1 MTSLAPLPRERA
13 KRIVYIG
20 TPQIAVAPLQALVAA
35 GFDVELVVTGVDKRR
50 GRGTQ
55 TTANPVKTAALAL
68 GIPISHD
75 INDVLKLNPDG
86 LLGVVVAFGSII
98 ASEIL
103 QHAPMI
109 NIHYSALPR
118 WRGAAPVERAILEG
132 DSTTAVCIIQVVE
145 QLDAGDVL
153 ATAPC
158 TIRDDDS
165 VAGLRDRL
173 GHLALPLL
181 IDICSNGVSSQQAQ
195 VGDVVIARKI
205 STNDLAIA
213 WSSSPD
219 QISRQVRLGN
229 AFTFFEGK
237 RFKVHEVSRVS
248 EQLPEGSIS
257 FNDGMVLVGTREG
270 SLQLLTVQP
279 EGKPRIAA
287 SEWARGARLSNA
299 SAFSDR

>member
-20 TPQIAVAPLQALVAA
+20 TPEIAVAPLRALVAS

-68 GIPISHD
+68 GIPISHN

-98 ASEIL
+98 ATEVL
-103 QHAPMI
+103 QHVPMI

-132 DSTTAVCIIQVVE
+132 DNTTAVCIIQVVE

-153 ATAPC
+153 ASAPC
-158 TIRDDDS
+158 TIREDDS

-205 STNDLAIA
+205 STNDLAIT

-219 QISRQVRLGN
+219 QISRQIRLGN
-229 AFTFFEGK
+229 AFTFFEGM

-299 SAFSDR
+299 SVFSDR

>member
-68 GIPISHD
+68 DIPISHD

-98 ASEIL
+98 ATEIL
-103 QHAPMI
+103 QHVPMI

>member
-1 MTSLAPLPRERA
+1 VTSLAPLPRERA

-20 TPQIAVAPLQALVAA
+20 TPEIAVAPLQALVAA
-35 GFDVELVVTGVDKRR
+35 GIHVELVVTGVDKRR

-98 ASEIL
+98 APEIL
-103 QHAPMI
+103 HHAPMI

-153 ATAPC
+153 ASAPC
-158 TIRDDDS
+158 TIREDDS

-205 STNDLAIA
+205 STNDLAIT

-257 FNDGMVLVGTREG
+257 FKDGMVLVGTREG

>member
-68 GIPISHD
+68 DIPISHD

-98 ASEIL
+98 APEIL
-103 QHAPMI
+103 QHVPMI

-153 ATAPC
+153 ASAPC
-158 TIRDDDS
+158 TIREDDS

-257 FNDGMVLVGTREG
+257 FKDGMVLVGTREG

>member
-1 MTSLAPLPRERA
+1 
-13 KRIVYIG
+13 
-20 TPQIAVAPLQALVAA
+20 
-35 GFDVELVVTGVDKRR
+35 
-50 GRGTQ
+50 
-55 TTANPVKTAALAL
+55 
-68 GIPISHD
+68 
-75 INDVLKLNPDG
+75 
-86 LLGVVVAFGSII
+86 
-98 ASEIL
+98 
-103 QHAPMI
+103 
-109 NIHYSALPR
+109 
-118 WRGAAPVERAILEG
+118 
-132 DSTTAVCIIQVVE
+132 
-145 QLDAGDVL
+145 
-153 ATAPC
+153 
-158 TIRDDDS
+158 
-165 VAGLRDRL
+165 
-173 GHLALPLL
+173 
-181 IDICSNGVSSQQAQ
+181 

-205 STNDLAIA
+205 STNDLAIT

-257 FNDGMVLVGTREG
+257 FKDGMVLVGTREG

>member
-1 MTSLAPLPRERA
+1 VTSLAPLPRERA

-68 GIPISHD
+68 DIPISHD

-98 ASEIL
+98 DPEIL
-103 QHAPMI
+103 QHVPMI

-153 ATAPC
+153 ASAPC
-158 TIRDDDS
+158 TIREDDS
-165 VAGLRDRL
+165 VADLRDRL

-237 RFKVHEVSRVS
+237 RFKVHEVSQVS

-257 FNDGMVLVGTREG
+257 LNDGMVLVGTREG

>member
-1 MTSLAPLPRERA
+1 VTSLAPLPRERA

-68 GIPISHD
+68 DIPISHD

-98 ASEIL
+98 APEIL
-103 QHAPMI
+103 QHVPMI

-153 ATAPC
+153 ASAPC
-158 TIRDDDS
+158 TIREDDS

-237 RFKVHEVSRVS
+237 RFKVHEVSRVN

-257 FNDGMVLVGTREG
+257 FKDGMVLVGTREG

-299 SAFSDR
+299 SVFSDR

>member
-98 ASEIL
+98 ATEIL

-248 EQLPEGSIS
+248 EQLTEGSIS

-299 SAFSDR
+299 SVFSDR

>member
-1 MTSLAPLPRERA
+1 MTPLAPLPRERA

-68 GIPISHD
+68 GIPISHN

-98 ASEIL
+98 APEIL

-132 DSTTAVCIIQVVE
+132 DNTTAVCIIQVVE

-153 ATAPC
+153 ASAPC
-158 TIRDDDS
+158 TIREDDS

-205 STNDLAIA
+205 STNDLAIT

-219 QISRQVRLGN
+219 QISRQIRLGN

-287 SEWARGARLSNA
+287 SEWARGARLTNA

>member
-68 GIPISHD
+68 DIPISHD

-98 ASEIL
+98 ATEIL
-103 QHAPMI
+103 QHVPMI

-153 ATAPC
+153 ASAPC
-158 TIRDDDS
+158 AIREDDS

-248 EQLPEGSIS
+248 EQLPEGSIA
-257 FNDGMVLVGTREG
+257 FNDGMVLVGTRDG

-279 EGKPRIAA
+279 EGKPRTAA

>member
-1 MTSLAPLPRERA
+1 VTSLAPLPRERA

-20 TPQIAVAPLQALVAA
+20 TPEIAVAPLRALVAS

-68 GIPISHD
+68 GIPISHN

-98 ASEIL
+98 APEIL

-132 DSTTAVCIIQVVE
+132 DNTTAVCIIQVVE

-153 ATAPC
+153 ASAPC
-158 TIRDDDS
+158 TIREDDS

-257 FNDGMVLVGTREG
+257 FKDGMVLVGTREG

-287 SEWARGARLSNA
+287 SEWARGARLTNA

>member
-98 ASEIL
+98 APEIL
-103 QHAPMI
+103 QHVPMI

-153 ATAPC
+153 ASAPC

>member
-98 ASEIL
+98 APEIL
-103 QHAPMI
+103 QHVPMI

-132 DSTTAVCIIQVVE
+132 DSTTAVCVIQVVE

>member
-68 GIPISHD
+68 DIPISHD

-98 ASEIL
+98 APEIL
-103 QHAPMI
+103 QHVPMI

-153 ATAPC
+153 ASAPC
-158 TIRDDDS
+158 TIREDDS

-237 RFKVHEVSRVS
+237 RFKVHEVSQVS

>member
-68 GIPISHD
+68 DIPISHD

-98 ASEIL
+98 DPEIL
-103 QHAPMI
+103 QHVPMI

-153 ATAPC
+153 ASAPC
-158 TIRDDDS
+158 AIREDDS

-237 RFKVHEVSRVS
+237 RFKVHEMSRVS

-257 FNDGMVLVGTREG
+257 FKDGMVLVGTREG

>member
-1 MTSLAPLPRERA
+1 VTSLAPLPRERA

-20 TPQIAVAPLQALVAA
+20 TPEIAVAPLRALVAS

-68 GIPISHD
+68 GIPISHN

-98 ASEIL
+98 APEIL

-132 DSTTAVCIIQVVE
+132 DNTTAVCIIQVVE

-153 ATAPC
+153 ASAPC
-158 TIRDDDS
+158 TIREDDS

-205 STNDLAIA
+205 STNDLAIT

-219 QISRQVRLGN
+219 QISRQIRLGN

-287 SEWARGARLSNA
+287 SEWARGARLTNA

>member
-98 ASEIL
+98 APEIL
-103 QHAPMI
+103 QHVPMI

-237 RFKVHEVSRVS
+237 RFKVHEVSQVS